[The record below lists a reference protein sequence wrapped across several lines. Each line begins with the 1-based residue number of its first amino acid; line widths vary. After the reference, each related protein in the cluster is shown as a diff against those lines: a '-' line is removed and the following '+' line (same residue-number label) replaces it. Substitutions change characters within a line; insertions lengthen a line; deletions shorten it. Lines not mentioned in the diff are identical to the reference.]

1 LHVCNISSPSQSLAA
16 KNSPEGRDHG
26 EIFEEEQA
34 GDLSESEENLENF
47 MIPEFFF
54 FFFPLLHLRYPK
66 LLMVEI
72 WWEIKK
78 LGRLGLFVARTSRRQ
93 RN

>member
-1 LHVCNISSPSQSLAA
+1 VHLSTSYPAEYLSICLHVCNISSPSQSLAA

-54 FFFPLLHLRYPK
+54 FFFPSYSCGTQSFSWSRSG
-66 LLMVEI
+66 
-72 WWEIKK
+72 
-78 LGRLGLFVARTSRRQ
+78 GR
-93 RN
+93 

>member
-1 LHVCNISSPSQSLAA
+1 VIT
-16 KNSPEGRDHG
+16 ERF
-26 EIFEEEQA
+26 FEEEQA
-34 GDLSESEENLENF
+34 GDLLESEENLENV

-54 FFFPLLHLRYPK
+54 FFSLLLLRYPK
-66 LLMVEI
+66 LRMVEI
-72 WWEIKK
+72 WWERKK